1 MKDCRSFLAFPTSS
15 GSSGLCAWIPVAD
28 PYVRLLYRRLSAFQ
42 LPGPAPA
49 SLPASGAV
57 APFTWWVDGSRLP
70 DPDSPAT
77 EAAFEPDLPQ
87 RELRPVFQPVEARA
101 SWRLSRG
108 IASPS
113 RVTRLMVRPAFA
125 EPGPGDELRTTGASD
140 SVLVPLHCLPAGRPS
155 GRWVSSNGK
164 FRLPPQPPRVNAA
177 KSRLMEVR

>member
-15 GSSGLCAWIPVAD
+15 GSSGLCAWTPVAD

-57 APFTWWVDGSRLP
+57 APSAWWVDGSRLLNP
-70 DPDSPAT
+70 GSTAT

-125 EPGPGDELRTTGASD
+125 EPGPGDVLRTTGASG

-155 GRWVSSNGK
+155 GRWVSSHGK
-164 FRLPPQPPRVNAA
+164 FRLPPRIEHVNGM
-177 KSRLMEVR
+177 KGRLMG